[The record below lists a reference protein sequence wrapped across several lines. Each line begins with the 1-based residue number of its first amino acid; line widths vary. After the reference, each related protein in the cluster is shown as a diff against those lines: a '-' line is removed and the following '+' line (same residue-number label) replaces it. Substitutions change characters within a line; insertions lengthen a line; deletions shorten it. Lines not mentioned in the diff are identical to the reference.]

1 MHHNPFPT
9 HITPVD
15 RIGLLD
21 DAAFRSIV
29 AKHRSKIQHIF
40 FGHCHM
46 VLSGSVAGVP
56 TTSLRGTN
64 HASYPV
70 FAEVLT
76 VAELPYGVA
85 SIGADYV
92 TVHMVSSAT
101 AATSSARIRPARQS
115 LGSVLRRRRR
125 PGVVAAFRRRHQA
138 LAFPLLHKLVVFGGA
153 PPGWSVCGQ
162 TAGPGRNVV
171 GHTGRDLLVH
181 GAASP
186 ECAGREHQGNQD
198 RNVAS
203 EDRHWR

>member
-115 LGSVLRRRRR
+115 LGSVLRRRRAGLASSPR
-125 PGVVAAFRRRHQA
+125 SAAGIRRLRSRSCINLSYSGVPRR
-138 LAFPLLHKLVVFGGA
+138 GGA
-153 PPGWSVCGQ
+153 S
-162 TAGPGRNVV
+162 
-171 GHTGRDLLVH
+171 
-181 GAASP
+181 
-186 ECAGREHQGNQD
+186 AGRPPAQAGM
-198 RNVAS
+198 
-203 EDRHWR
+203 